1 MMMKP
6 DPKDFPN
13 IPGSPLAR
21 AEYLEQVAVFEW
33 AARMEYKWPC
43 LKLLFGSLMGVK
55 LSPKYLNKC
64 KKAGMK
70 KGKPDI
76 NLPVPMGGYCGLWIE
91 LKRIDGDFPKDGDD
105 QDLMLKN
112 LFIVGNSTHICK
124 GSKNAIWI
132 IEQYLKG
139 KIRVK
144 NKRAPFNP
152 TAPLF

>member
-1 MMMKP
+1 MKL

-13 IPGSPLAR
+13 IPGNPLAR

-33 AARMEYKWPC
+33 AASMEYKWPC

-55 LSPKYLNKC
+55 LSPKYLNKH
-64 KKAGMK
+64 KMAGMK

-91 LKRIDGDFPKDGDD
+91 LKRIDGDLPKKNSD
-105 QDLMLKN
+105 QDKMLRN
-112 LFIVGNSTHICK
+112 LTIVGNVTFACK
-124 GSKNAIWI
+124 GSKPAIEI
-132 IEQYLKG
+132 IKRYLEG
-139 KIRVK
+139 KIRVEK
-144 NKRAPFNP
+144 KRAPFNP